1 MYGKV
6 KLTKRQI
13 KEDKFTAF
21 MLNSKQQVEENWQY
35 LAIAVIVVILGVV
48 GSVYYFD
55 SVEEASR
62 QAAANL
68 SKGNLEFRGGS
79 SPEAILTFMGIINN
93 FGGTKSAEQAT
104 FMLGKVNLQT
114 RNYPE
119 SIRYFEMYL
128 QKYQKN
134 LLNRASSYTGLGTAL
149 ENQGNFQEA
158 AEAFEKGTMA
168 MPDSPL
174 QQSLRIGAMRNY
186 LKVDSVEKAR
196 PHFEYITERFEGSE
210 TANRAAR
217 LFYEKARASYK
228 DTDR

>member
-13 KEDKFTAF
+13 KEDKFTEF

-35 LAIAVIVVILGVV
+35 LAIAVIVIILAVV

-55 SVEEASR
+55 SVKETSR

-68 SKGNLEFRGGS
+68 SKGNLEFRSGNS
-79 SPEAILTFMGIINN
+79 QVAILTFNEIVNN

-119 SIRYFEMYL
+119 AIRFFEMYL
-128 QKYQKN
+128 QKYPKN
-134 LLNRASSYTGLGTAL
+134 LLNRASSYTGLGTAM
-149 ENQGNFQEA
+149 ENQGNFEEA
-158 AEAFEKGTMA
+158 AEIFEKGTIEL
-168 MPDSPL
+168 PDSPL
-174 QQSLRIGAMRNY
+174 QQSLRFGAMRNY
-186 LKVDSVEKAR
+186 LKVDNVEKAR
-196 PHFEYITERFEGSE
+196 PHFEYINENFEGSE
-210 TANRAAR
+210 SANRAAR
-217 LFYEKARASYK
+217 LFYEKSSASS
-228 DTDR
+228 

>member
-1 MYGKV
+1 
-6 KLTKRQI
+6 
-13 KEDKFTAF
+13 
-21 MLNSKQQVEENWQY
+21 
-35 LAIAVIVVILGVV
+35 
-48 GSVYYFD
+48 
-55 SVEEASR
+55 
-62 QAAANL
+62 
-68 SKGNLEFRGGS
+68 
-79 SPEAILTFMGIINN
+79 MGIINN

>member
-13 KEDKFTAF
+13 KEDKFTEF

-55 SVEEASR
+55 SVRETSR

-68 SKGNLEFRGGS
+68 SKGNLEFRGGNS
-79 SPEAILTFMGIINN
+79 QVAILTFNEIINN
-93 FGGTKSAEQAT
+93 YGGTNSAEQAT
-104 FMLGKVNLQT
+104 FMLGKANLRT

-119 SIRYFEMYL
+119 AIRFFELYL

-134 LLNRASSYTGLGTAL
+134 LLNRASSYTGLGTAM

-158 AEAFEKGTMA
+158 AEVFEKGTLEL
-168 MPDSPL
+168 PDSPL
-174 QQSLRIGAMRNY
+174 QQSLRYGAMRNY
-186 LKVDSVEKAR
+186 LKVDNVEKAR
-196 PHFEYITERFEGSE
+196 PHFDYITENFEGSE

-217 LFYEKARASYK
+217 QFYEKS
-228 DTDR
+228 TPSS

>member
-13 KEDKFTAF
+13 KEDKFTEF

-55 SVEEASR
+55 SVRETSR

-68 SKGNLEFRGGS
+68 SKGNLEFRGGNS
-79 SPEAILTFMGIINN
+79 QVAILTFNEIINN
-93 FGGTKSAEQAT
+93 YGGTNSAEQAT
-104 FMLGKVNLQT
+104 FMLGKANLQT

-119 SIRYFEMYL
+119 AIRFFELYL

-134 LLNRASSYTGLGTAL
+134 LLNRASSYSGLGAAM

-158 AEAFEKGTMA
+158 AEVFEKGTLEL
-168 MPDSPL
+168 PESPL
-174 QQSLRIGAMRNY
+174 QQSLRFGAMRNY
-186 LKVDSVEKAR
+186 LKVDNVEKAR
-196 PHFEYITERFEGSE
+196 PHFDYITENFEGSE

-217 LFYEKARASYK
+217 LFYEKS
-228 DTDR
+228 TPSS

>member
-13 KEDKFTAF
+13 KEDKFTEF

-35 LAIAVIVVILGVV
+35 LAIAVIVIILAVV

-55 SVEEASR
+55 SVKETSR

-68 SKGNLEFRGGS
+68 SKGNLEFRSGNS
-79 SPEAILTFMGIINN
+79 QVAILTFNEIVNN

-119 SIRYFEMYL
+119 AIRFFEMYL
-128 QKYQKN
+128 QKYPKN
-134 LLNRASSYTGLGTAL
+134 LLNRASSYTGLGTAM

-158 AEAFEKGTMA
+158 AEVFEKGTLEL
-168 MPDSPL
+168 PESPL
-174 QQSLRIGAMRNY
+174 QQSLRFGAMRNY
-186 LKVDSVEKAR
+186 LKVDNVEKAR
-196 PHFEYITERFEGSE
+196 PHFEYINENFEGSE
-210 TANRAAR
+210 SANRAAR
-217 LFYEKARASYK
+217 LFYEKSSASS
-228 DTDR
+228 